1 MVNGLFFFSSK
12 FFCLFV
18 AILSLSFSFSFS
30 FSFVLFSFV
39 LSFFLS
45 FFLSVVNF
53 FSFSSFFFEEEMF
66 FCRPHL
72 GVVGGG
78 GVGDAFRGRGR
89 GRGRGRRL
97 HEYQQKTTLAT
108 IKKKE
113 ENDQRKRGC
122 RRRHACVLA
131 VVAAFATAANEN
143 DGGASRA
150 RAASRDAIRI
160 GGGKKGGEKVV
171 SDFSNLK
178 ILLSEIKRTD
188 AELSQMIGLLKRA
201 SEVGTDVPF
210 DSMSFVFENR
220 DSAIYNFQNNAL
232 KLDAFVDA
240 EELTPIEA
248 AVWDSIPQKNGGGVH
263 TPFIVTP
270 NEFVC
275 ALYSCV
281 NSPDAPPSTE
291 AALTIDMLRKGV
303 SMGKRKD
310 KRITADG
317 LLLTAEDARAKVQR
331 YVEILESSSIFS
343 KSSK

>member
-1 MVNGLFFFSSK
+1 MAFFFFSSK

-18 AILSLSFSFSFS
+18 AILSLSFSF
-30 FSFVLFSFV
+30 V
-39 LSFFLS
+39 LSFFFLS

-78 GVGDAFRGRGR
+78 GVGDDAFR

>member
-1 MVNGLFFFSSK
+1 
-12 FFCLFV
+12 
-18 AILSLSFSFSFS
+18 
-30 FSFVLFSFV
+30 
-39 LSFFLS
+39 
-45 FFLSVVNF
+45 
-53 FSFSSFFFEEEMF
+53 MF

-72 GVVGGG
+72 GVVGVGVGVGG
-78 GVGDAFRGRGR
+78 GVGDAFRGR

-150 RAASRDAIRI
+150 R
-160 GGGKKGGEKVV
+160 GEKVV

-240 EELTPIEA
+240 GRVDANRSRRVGFYTAKERWRRTHAIYSHAKRICLR
-248 AVWDSIPQKNGGGVH
+248 VV
-263 TPFIVTP
+263 
-270 NEFVC
+270 FVREQSRC
-275 ALYSCV
+275 ASV
-281 NSPDAPPSTE
+281 DGS
-291 AALTIDMLRKGV
+291 ALTIDMLRKGV

>member
-1 MVNGLFFFSSK
+1 MTILCGNGLLLLLVKVF
-12 FFCLFV
+12 LFV
-18 AILSLSFSFSFS
+18 CRDSFSFFFFFFFFFFRSF
-30 FSFVLFSFV
+30 FFR
-39 LSFFLS
+39 SFFLS

-72 GVVGGG
+72 GVVGG
-78 GVGDAFRGRGR
+78 VGDAF
-89 GRGRGRRL
+89 RGRGRRL

-201 SEVGTDVPF
+201 SEVGVDVPF

>member
-1 MVNGLFFFSSK
+1 MKDKKKNQHQK
-12 FFCLFV
+12 KKRKKTRRE
-18 AILSLSFSFSFS
+18 SFIKTIATTTTTTTTKKKKKKKK
-30 FSFVLFSFV
+30 
-39 LSFFLS
+39 
-45 FFLSVVNF
+45 
-53 FSFSSFFFEEEMF
+53 MF
-66 FCRPHL
+66 FCRPHR
-72 GVVGGG
+72 VVGGG

-89 GRGRGRRL
+89 GRERRRRL
-97 HEYQQKTTLAT
+97 HEYQQKTTAT

-122 RRRHACVLA
+122 RRRNACVLA
-131 VVAAFATAANEN
+131 VVAAFATAANEK
-143 DGGASRA
+143 DGGAGRA

-160 GGGKKGGEKVV
+160 GGGKKGGGEKVV

-188 AELSQMIGLLKRA
+188 TELSQMIGLLKRA

-303 SMGKRKD
+303 AMGKRKD

-317 LLLTAEDARAKVQR
+317 LLLTAEDARGKVQR

>member
-1 MVNGLFFFSSK
+1 
-12 FFCLFV
+12 
-18 AILSLSFSFSFS
+18 
-30 FSFVLFSFV
+30 
-39 LSFFLS
+39 
-45 FFLSVVNF
+45 
-53 FSFSSFFFEEEMF
+53 MF

-72 GVVGGG
+72 GVVGVGVGVGG
-78 GVGDAFRGRGR
+78 GVGDAFRGR

-150 RAASRDAIRI
+150 R
-160 GGGKKGGEKVV
+160 GEKVV

-210 DSMSFVFENR
+210 DSMSFVIENR